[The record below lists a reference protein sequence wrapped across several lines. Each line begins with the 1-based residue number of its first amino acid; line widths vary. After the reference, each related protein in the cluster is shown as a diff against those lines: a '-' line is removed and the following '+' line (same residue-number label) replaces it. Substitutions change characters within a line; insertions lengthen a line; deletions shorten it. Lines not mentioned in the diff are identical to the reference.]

1 MIRSTCCLAVLVLV
15 LGACAAP
22 GRPILVREDGD
33 ARAYP
38 SDFRACKA
46 QADRLYDP
54 ADPELAYGRYNIVV
68 RCLMARGYTYEP
80 RAR

>member
-1 MIRSTCCLAVLVLV
+1 MIRSTCCLAALLV

-22 GRPILVREDGD
+22 GRPILVREDGE

-38 SDFRACKA
+38 SDFTACKA

-54 ADPELAYGRYNIVV
+54 ADPEFAHGRYNTIVH
-68 RCLMARGYTYEP
+68 CLMARGYTYEP